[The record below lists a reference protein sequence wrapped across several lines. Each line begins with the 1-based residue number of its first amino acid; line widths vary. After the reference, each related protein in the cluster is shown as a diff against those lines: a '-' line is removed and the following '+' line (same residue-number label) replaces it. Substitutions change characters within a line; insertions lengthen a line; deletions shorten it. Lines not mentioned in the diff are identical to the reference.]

1 MITRKISAAF
11 LAVAMATTTAGMM
24 AQDRDH
30 DRDHGYNGHDNGR
43 HEGWNNG
50 RGNPHNDYH
59 FRDDDRARM
68 ARYYRSDL
76 NRYNRYPDRRHQWDF
91 RAGQRIPAGVT
102 FRSVPS
108 SYYRGLAPL
117 PPGYRYG
124 YSDGYVVAYDPT
136 SRMIADV
143 MDLVGTAVMSH

>member
-1 MITRKISAAF
+1 MNTRKISAMF

-24 AQDRDH
+24 AQDH
-30 DRDHGYNGHDNGR
+30 HDNGR
-43 HEGWNNG
+43 HEGWDRNDRHDND
-50 RGNPHNDYH
+50 RRSDYH
-59 FRDDDRARM
+59 FRNEDRDHL

-76 NRYNRYPDRRHQWDF
+76 NRYNRYPGRRHQWDF
-91 RAGQRIPAGVT
+91 RAGQRIPSGVT
-102 FRSVPS
+102 FRAVPS

-136 SRMIADV
+136 TRMVADV
-143 MDLVGTAVMSH
+143 MDLVGTAMSR